1 MESSRLPAGAI
12 SLIKQGMDVTDGEQ
26 HISCSKDP
34 QSRDDVTLPED
45 DKWFQGVLQARALL
59 TTWGVMLTGPTLST
73 CPWKFLHFWGYRLVH
88 TQPLCCVI
96 VAIPVIM
103 LREDCE
109 AVHADNNFAA
119 YDVLYNVR

>member
-1 MESSRLPAGAI
+1 MVPRGPA
-12 SLIKQGMDVTDGEQ
+12 
-26 HISCSKDP
+26 
-34 QSRDDVTLPED
+34 
-45 DKWFQGVLQARALL
+45 
-59 TTWGVMLTGPTLST
+59 ST
-73 CPWKFLHFWGYRLVH
+73 CTAYNLGRDAYWANIVNVPREFLHFWGCRLVH
-88 TQPLCCVI
+88 TQPLCCAI